1 MCGSLQVTVPTLPVP
16 QSPAC
21 QPVLAFN
28 ALLSL
33 HLSNPHLNFLLSW
46 SDRSSDEDRAFSG
59 EESQTWWGGGLRSGG
74 SVLNK
79 MQKSQSR
86 TILWEEGR
94 WASPWAL
101 GQERNARVLEVLSQA
116 HRTQRGVSV

>member
-1 MCGSLQVTVPTLPVP
+1 MRTR
-16 QSPAC
+16 
-21 QPVLAFN
+21 
-28 ALLSL
+28 LSVGK
-33 HLSNPHLNFLLSW
+33 
-46 SDRSSDEDRAFSG
+46 RVRIG
-59 EESQTWWGGGLRSGG
+59 GG

-101 GQERNARVLEVLSQA
+101 GQARNARVLEVLSQA
-116 HRTQRGVSV
+116 HGTQRGVSV